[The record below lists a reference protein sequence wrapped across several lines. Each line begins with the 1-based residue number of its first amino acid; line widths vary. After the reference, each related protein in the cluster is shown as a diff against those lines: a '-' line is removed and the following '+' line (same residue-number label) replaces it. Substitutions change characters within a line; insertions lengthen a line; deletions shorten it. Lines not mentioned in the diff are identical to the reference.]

1 MNFSSNKT
9 IPILLA
15 LTGLIGGVLLSLS
28 LNNSGKVASP
38 VDIPGLLWPNPKQI
52 SDFQLID
59 QNAETFD
66 LEKLKGHWSMIFFG
80 YTHCPDICPTT
91 MTLLDSVIKDLTE
104 NNEKKLSLPQI
115 IFVSIDPKRDTQEH
129 LAEYIT
135 YFNPAFYGLTGSE
148 QNISSLTKQL
158 GILYMK
164 ITNKDSGQNSDD
176 INDYLMDHSS
186 SILLLDPEA
195 RLVGIFSA
203 PHNKAEIEQ
212 KYLKIRKF
220 IDQQS

>member
-15 LTGLIGGVLLSLS
+15 LTGLVGGILLSLS
-28 LNNSGKVASP
+28 LNNSGRVANP

-158 GILYMK
+158 GILYME
-164 ITNKDSGQNSDD
+164 ITNKDPGN

-203 PHNKAEIEQ
+203 PHNRIEIKK
-212 KYLKIRKF
+212 KYLAIRKF

>member
-15 LTGLIGGVLLSLS
+15 LTGLVGGILLSLS
-28 LNNSGKVASP
+28 LNNSGRVANP
-38 VDIPGLLWPNPKQI
+38 VDIPGLLWPNPKKI
-52 SDFQLID
+52 SDFQLTD
-59 QNAETFD
+59 QNADTFD

-164 ITNKDSGQNSDD
+164 ITNKDPGN

-203 PHNKAEIEQ
+203 PHNKIEIEK
-212 KYLKIRKF
+212 KYLAIREF
-220 IDQQS
+220 IDQQ

>member
-15 LTGLIGGVLLSLS
+15 LTGLIAGILLSLS

-52 SDFQLID
+52 SDFQLTD

-115 IFVSIDPKRDTQEH
+115 VFVSIDPKRDTQEH

-148 QNISSLTKQL
+148 KNISSLTKQL

-164 ITNKDSGQNSDD
+164 ITNKDPGN